1 MVLLDE
7 PFASLDAHLRASV
20 RADVQEIFRRAGTT
34 AVLVTHDQDEALS
47 VADRV
52 AALRD
57 GRIAQCA
64 PPEDLYC
71 RPADPRLA
79 SFIGDANLVEGAV
92 SGSTVKTLFGCLP
105 LDPAATIPGSA
116 GQVTVLI
123 RPEQIDIVPN
133 EDGLTARVTS
143 YRYHGHDAVL
153 YVQPEDEAGG
163 HPVVV
168 RITGG
173 PHRPAG
179 SHLSAG
185 AAVTLRARGPVFAW
199 PAD

>member
-1 MVLLDE
+1 
-7 PFASLDAHLRASV
+7 
-20 RADVQEIFRRAGTT
+20 
-34 AVLVTHDQDEALS
+34 
-47 VADRV
+47 
-52 AALRD
+52 
-57 GRIAQCA
+57 
-64 PPEDLYC
+64 
-71 RPADPRLA
+71 
-79 SFIGDANLVEGAV
+79 
-92 SGSTVKTLFGCLP
+92 VKTLFGCLP

-116 GQVTVLI
+116 SQVTVLI

-153 YVQPEDEAGG
+153 YVQPEEEAGG
-163 HPVVV
+163 HPVAV

>member
-1 MVLLDE
+1 MK
-7 PFASLDAHLRASV
+7 STHTGRAPAGQ
-20 RADVQEIFRRAGTT
+20 RARRCPGD
-34 AVLVTHDQDEALS
+34 LPPRRDQDEALS

-79 SFIGDANLVEGAV
+79 SFIGEASLVDGVV

-116 GQVTVLI
+116 SQVTVLI

-133 EDGLTARVTS
+133 EDGFTARVTS

-153 YVQPEDEAGG
+153 CVQPEDEPGRPSSFGRHRRYPAGPRSGVRLAGG
-163 HPVVV
+163 LAFLGCACHSVP
-168 RITGG
+168 
-173 PHRPAG
+173 
-179 SHLSAG
+179 
-185 AAVTLRARGPVFAW
+185 
-199 PAD
+199 

>member
-1 MVLLDE
+1 M
-7 PFASLDAHLRASV
+7 
-20 RADVQEIFRRAGTT
+20 FRRAGTT

-52 AALRD
+52 AVLRD

-71 RPADPRLA
+71 SADPRLA
-79 SFIGDANLVEGAV
+79 SFIGDANLVEGVV
-92 SGSTVKTLFGCLP
+92 SGSTVKTLLGCLP

-133 EDGLTARVTS
+133 EDGLTAQVTS

-153 YVQPEDEAGG
+153 TSGPQDETGGRWVQ
-163 HPVVV
+163 PVVV
-168 RITGG
+168 RIIGG
-173 PHRPAG
+173 SHRPAG
-179 SHLSAG
+179 PSSGWRRGDPAG
-185 AAVTLRARGPVFAW
+185 PRSGVRVAGRLALPL
-199 PAD
+199 PA